1 MITYII
7 IAICSAAAAG
17 AAAWLVSRSV
27 YKSQMEVKE
36 LSLRNE
42 CDSQILTL
50 KKELESAALVH
61 QSELNARTEILK
73 KENEALKEMF
83 SKEKENAQQMSRQT
97 QENYEKALKEM
108 KETVVNSMTAE
119 TEKLLKTREKE
130 LKEGNQTNMDGILKP
145 LKESI
150 SAMEKAMKDN
160 ADSHLKS
167 TTELSEQLKNAVK
180 EMQEKTSDVGRKADT
195 LSEALTGKPK
205 VQGCFGENFLD
216 AILAGEGLQEGTHY
230 TREAANDDLSRPD
243 FVFHFKDG
251 YEEKDLV
258 VDSKVS
264 LTAFVD
270 YMNATTPEDKA
281 SALDRHIKSV
291 RKHIDELSR
300 KEYAKKRAKSF
311 ADYVLMF
318 MPRDMAFRV
327 ALEAD
332 PMLWQEAYQKNVLIA
347 TEQTI
352 MPFLKIIQL
361 TWNKFQQDTNTQKI
375 TIAAQN
381 MIDRVGAFYDAYI
394 DLGKKLKSVTTAYN
408 SGVSKLKEGGQSI
421 TTSAKQVMELGVK
434 RSKGKEFIVPDQM
447 IEIES
452 DNE

>member
-1 MITYII
+1 MITTII
-7 IAICSAAAAG
+7 IALCSAIVAG
-17 AAAWLVSRSV
+17 IAAWVLTSSI
-27 YKSQMEVKE
+27 YKSKIEGQ
-36 LSLRNE
+36 SL
-42 CDSQILTL
+42 I
-50 KKELESAALVH
+50 H
-61 QSELNARTEILK
+61 QSELKTQTELLK
-73 KENEALKEMF
+73 KEKETSAEMI
-83 SKEKENAQQMSRQT
+83 RQA
-97 QENYEKALKEM
+97 QENYERALKEM
-108 KETVVNSMTAE
+108 KETVVSSMTAE

-130 LKEGNQTNMDGILKP
+130 LKEGNQSNMDGILKP

-150 SAMEKAMKDN
+150 TAMEKAMKDN
-160 ADSHLKS
+160 AVSHLKS
-167 TTELSEQLKNAVK
+167 TTELSEQLKQAVK
-180 EMQEKTSDVGRKADT
+180 DMQEKTSDVGKKADT

-230 TREAANDDLSRPD
+230 TREAANEDLSRPD

-251 YEEKDLV
+251 FEEKDLV

-270 YMNATTPEDKA
+270 YMNAETPEEKA
-281 SALDRHIKSV
+281 GALDRHIKSV
-291 RKHIDELSR
+291 RKHIEELSR

-327 ALEAD
+327 ALEAE

-381 MIDRVGAFYDAYI
+381 MIDRVGAFYDAYT
-394 DLGKKLKSVTTAYN
+394 DLGKKLKAVNTSYN
-408 SGVSKLKEGGQSI
+408 SGISKLKEGGQSI
-421 TTSAKQVMELGVK
+421 TTSAKQVMELGIK
-434 RSKGKEFIVPDQM
+434 RSKGKDFVVPDQM
-447 IEIES
+447 IELESEIE
-452 DNE
+452 

>member
-1 MITYII
+1 MITTIV
-7 IAICSAAAAG
+7 IALCSAIAAG
-17 AAAWLVSRSV
+17 IAAWVLTSSI
-27 YKSQMEVKE
+27 YKSKIEGQALIHKSE
-36 LSLRNE
+36 LNT
-42 CDSQILTL
+42 QIELL
-50 KKELESAALVH
+50 KKEKESSA
-61 QSELNARTEILK
+61 EMARQ
-73 KENEALKEMF
+73 A
-83 SKEKENAQQMSRQT
+83 
-97 QENYEKALKEM
+97 QENYERALKEM
-108 KETVVNSMTAE
+108 KETVVSSMTAE

-150 SAMEKAMKDN
+150 TAMEKAMKDN
-160 ADSHLKS
+160 AVSHLKS
-167 TTELSEQLKNAVK
+167 TTELSEQLKQAVK

-251 YEEKDLV
+251 FEEKDLV

-270 YMNATTPEDKA
+270 YMNAENPEDKKE
-281 SALDRHIKSV
+281 ALDRHIKSV

-327 ALEAD
+327 ALEAE
-332 PMLWQEAYQKNVLIA
+332 PLLWQEAYQKNVLIA

-375 TIAAQN
+375 TVAAQN
-381 MIDRVGAFYDAYI
+381 MIDRVGAFYDAYT
-394 DLGKKLKSVTTAYN
+394 DLGKKLKAVNTSYN
-408 SGVSKLKEGGQSI
+408 SGISKLKEGGQSI
-421 TTSAKQVMELGVK
+421 TTSAKQVMELGIR
-434 RSKGKEFIVPDQM
+434 RSKGKDFVVPDQM
-447 IEIES
+447 IELETEIE
-452 DNE
+452 

>member
-1 MITYII
+1 MITTIV
-7 IAICSAAAAG
+7 IALCSAIAAG
-17 AAAWLVSRSV
+17 IAAWVLTSSI
-27 YKSQMEVKE
+27 YKSKIEGQALIHKSE
-36 LSLRNE
+36 LNT
-42 CDSQILTL
+42 QIELL
-50 KKELESAALVH
+50 KKEKESSA
-61 QSELNARTEILK
+61 EMARQ
-73 KENEALKEMF
+73 A
-83 SKEKENAQQMSRQT
+83 
-97 QENYEKALKEM
+97 QENYERALKEM
-108 KETVVNSMTAE
+108 KETVVSSMTAE

-160 ADSHLKS
+160 AVSHLKS
-167 TTELSEQLKNAVK
+167 TTELSEQLKQAVK

-251 YEEKDLV
+251 FEEKDLV

-270 YMNATTPEDKA
+270 YMNAENPEDKKE
-281 SALDRHIKSV
+281 ALDRHIKSV
-291 RKHIDELSR
+291 RKHIEELSR

-327 ALEAD
+327 ALEAE
-332 PMLWQEAYQKNVLIA
+332 PLLWQEAYQKNVLIA

-375 TIAAQN
+375 TVAAQN
-381 MIDRVGAFYDAYI
+381 MIDRVGAFYDAYT
-394 DLGKKLKSVTTAYN
+394 DLGKKLKAVNTSYN
-408 SGVSKLKEGGQSI
+408 SGISKLKEGGQSI
-421 TTSAKQVMELGVK
+421 TTSAKQVMELGIK
-434 RSKGKEFIVPDQM
+434 RSKGKEFIVPDQT

-452 DNE
+452 EIE

>member
-1 MITYII
+1 MITSII
-7 IAICSAAAAG
+7 IAICAG
-17 AAAWLVSRSV
+17 AATGVAVWLTSRSI
-27 YKSQMEVKE
+27 YRSQMEVRE
-36 LSLRNE
+36 LSLRSE
-42 CDSQILTL
+42 CDAQVLTL
-50 KKELESAALVH
+50 KKELESQAMLH
-61 QSELNARTEILK
+61 QSELNAKTEALK
-73 KENEALKEMF
+73 KEKE
-83 SKEKENAQQMSRQT
+83 SAQEMVRQA

-108 KETVVNSMTAE
+108 KETVVSSMTAE

-130 LKEGNQTNMDGILKP
+130 LKDGNQTNMDGILKP

-167 TTELSEQLKNAVK
+167 TTELSEQLKRAVK
-180 EMQEKTSDVGRKADT
+180 DMQEKTSDVGRKADT

-375 TIAAQN
+375 TTAAQN

-408 SGVSKLKEGGQSI
+408 SGISKLKEGGQSI

>member
-1 MITYII
+1 MITSII
-7 IAICSAAAAG
+7 IAICAG
-17 AAAWLVSRSV
+17 AAAGVAVWLTSRSI
-27 YKSQMEVKE
+27 YRSQMEVRE

-42 CDSQILTL
+42 CDAQILTL
-50 KKELESAALVH
+50 KKELESQAMLH
-61 QSELNARTEILK
+61 QSELNAKTEALK
-73 KENEALKEMF
+73 KEKE
-83 SKEKENAQQMSRQT
+83 SAQEMVRQA

-108 KETVVNSMTAE
+108 KETVVSSMTAE

-130 LKEGNQTNMDGILKP
+130 LKDGNQSNMDGILKP

-167 TTELSEQLKNAVK
+167 TTELSEQLKRAVK
-180 EMQEKTSDVGRKADT
+180 DMQEKTSDVGRKADT

-270 YMNATTPEDKA
+270 YMNAATPEDKA

-375 TIAAQN
+375 TTAAQN

-408 SGVSKLKEGGQSI
+408 SGISKLKEGGQSI